1 MTLDFRDSNKKQKI
15 NNNEKGTKK
24 MTKTMKKI
32 TSVFIA
38 FVMIMAMG
46 LSAFAAGPYT
56 ITIKKKDTTD
66 NSKHTYEVYQIFKGD
81 VTTDGKLYNVT
92 WGDNVDTSDM
102 NALLN
107 AVSGATALNKTPAC
121 ADVDEVLDALKDLEN
136 DSAPLDGFAKVISG
150 YLTGTPE
157 EATLNANAA
166 QTTVSVDDSGY
177 YMVVDTITVDG
188 KPSAISKFM
197 LRVVGNESITINTK
211 EEIPTL
217 DKIIESA
224 TVNANITADGKK
236 NTASVG
242 DDINYKISTA
252 IPDLRGK
259 GYTDKYCFVVND
271 ELSAGLTYKG
281 DSAPTITIATSPVTT
296 LTEGATGDFT
306 FSKTV
311 NGDGTTSLQIVFDA
325 AKMLAKGISDDFAGK
340 AMTITY
346 TATLNDKAVVTDAG
360 NPNTANLV
368 YSNSPYQDYSGNVP
382 TNNEPHGQTPDS
394 KTITYTTQVELKKVD
409 ANDTTKTLAGAEFQI
424 TGLSSN
430 VVVTTAQRY
439 VLDNTNGTYYRLK
452 DGTYTTEAPDGTNDD
467 LYDTGKYKLDTVTE
481 KEELEGTETV
491 VDFEVGENGLIDLSR
506 LGAGTYKIKETKAP
520 KGYVKSDVE
529 HTLVIACN
537 LSGSTPVWTYTFDN
551 TDITATP
558 ISIMIVDN
566 MKTSDLPI
574 TGGMGTTLFY
584 VAGTVLMLAGVSLLI
599 YKKKSV
605 NKG

>member
-1 MTLDFRDSNKKQKI
+1 
-15 NNNEKGTKK
+15 

-150 YLTGTPE
+150 YLTGSPE

-281 DSAPTITIATSPVTT
+281 NSAPTITIATSPVTT

-467 LYDTGKYKLDTVTE
+467 LYDTGKYKLDMVTE

-491 VDFEVGENGLIDLSR
+491 VDFKVGENGLIDLSR

>member
-1 MTLDFRDSNKKQKI
+1 
-15 NNNEKGTKK
+15 
-24 MTKTMKKI
+24 MKKI

-150 YLTGTPE
+150 YLTGSPE

-467 LYDTGKYKLDTVTE
+467 LYDTGKYKLDMVTE

>member
-1 MTLDFRDSNKKQKI
+1 
-15 NNNEKGTKK
+15 
-24 MTKTMKKI
+24 MTKTVKKI

-102 NALLN
+102 DALLN

-121 ADVDEVLDALKDLEN
+121 ADVDEVLEALKDLEN

-150 YLTGTPE
+150 YLTGSPE

-409 ANDTTKTLAGAEFQI
+409 ANDITKTLAGAEFQI

-467 LYDTGKYKLDTVTE
+467 LYDTGKYKLEMVTE

-520 KGYVKSDVE
+520 KGYVKSNVE

-551 TDITATP
+551 ADITATP

>member
-1 MTLDFRDSNKKQKI
+1 
-15 NNNEKGTKK
+15 

-121 ADVDEVLDALKDLEN
+121 ADVNEVLDALKDLEN
-136 DSAPLDGFAKVISG
+136 DSAPLDGFAKVISD
-150 YLTGTPE
+150 YLTGSPK

-281 DSAPTITIATSPVTT
+281 NSAPTITIATSPVTT

-409 ANDTTKTLAGAEFQI
+409 ANDITKTLAGAEFQI

-467 LYDTGKYKLDTVTE
+467 LYDTGKYKLDMVTE

-529 HTLVIACN
+529 HTLVIACD

-551 TDITATP
+551 ADITATP

>member
-566 MKTSDLPI
+566 LKTSDLPI

>member
-150 YLTGTPE
+150 YLTGSPE

-409 ANDTTKTLAGAEFQI
+409 ANDITKTLAGAEFQI

-467 LYDTGKYKLDTVTE
+467 LYDTGKYKLEMVTE

-551 TDITATP
+551 ADITATP

>member
-1 MTLDFRDSNKKQKI
+1 
-15 NNNEKGTKK
+15 
-24 MTKTMKKI
+24 MTKAMKKI

-121 ADVDEVLDALKDLEN
+121 ADVNEVLDALKDLEN
-136 DSAPLDGFAKVISG
+136 DSAPLDGFAKVISD
-150 YLTGTPE
+150 YLTGSPE

-467 LYDTGKYKLDTVTE
+467 LYDTGKYKLDMVTE

-529 HTLVIACN
+529 HTLVIACD

-551 TDITATP
+551 ADITATP

>member
-1 MTLDFRDSNKKQKI
+1 
-15 NNNEKGTKK
+15 
-24 MTKTMKKI
+24 
-32 TSVFIA
+32 
-38 FVMIMAMG
+38 
-46 LSAFAAGPYT
+46 
-56 ITIKKKDTTD
+56 
-66 NSKHTYEVYQIFKGD
+66 
-81 VTTDGKLYNVT
+81 
-92 WGDNVDTSDM
+92 M

-150 YLTGTPE
+150 YLTGSPE

>member
-1 MTLDFRDSNKKQKI
+1 
-15 NNNEKGTKK
+15 

-150 YLTGTPE
+150 YLTGSPE

-467 LYDTGKYKLDTVTE
+467 LYDTGKYKLDMVTE

>member
-121 ADVDEVLDALKDLEN
+121 ADVNEVLDALKDLEN
-136 DSAPLDGFAKVISG
+136 DSAPLDGFAKVISD
-150 YLTGTPE
+150 YLTGSPK

-281 DSAPTITIATSPVTT
+281 NSAPTITIATSPVTT

-409 ANDTTKTLAGAEFQI
+409 ANDITKTLAGAEFQI

-467 LYDTGKYKLDTVTE
+467 LYDTGKYKLDMVTE

-529 HTLVIACN
+529 HTLVIACD

-551 TDITATP
+551 ADITATP

>member
-1 MTLDFRDSNKKQKI
+1 
-15 NNNEKGTKK
+15 

-150 YLTGTPE
+150 YLTGSPK

>member
-1 MTLDFRDSNKKQKI
+1 
-15 NNNEKGTKK
+15 
-24 MTKTMKKI
+24 MTKAMKKI

-121 ADVDEVLDALKDLEN
+121 ADVNEVLDALKDLEN
-136 DSAPLDGFAKVISG
+136 DSAPLDGFAKVISD
-150 YLTGTPE
+150 YLTGSPE

-452 DGTYTTEAPDGTNDD
+452 DGTYTTEAPDGTNND
-467 LYDTGKYKLDTVTE
+467 LYDTGKYKLDMVTE